1 VPYRR
6 TALVAARLSSS
17 REALVAAALSLVAE
31 GGYAAASPAAVTRR
45 AEVATGTLYRHFPS
59 KSALLAE
66 VFRRASERE
75 LAVVRAAAA
84 TAPGGASAAVAAVVE
99 AFARRA
105 LRGGRLAYALLSEPV
120 DAAVEAERLV
130 FRRDYRDLLAGIVAA
145 GVARGELPAQQPQTT
160 AAALV
165 GATAEALVGP
175 LSRTAAGGR
184 VMPDMEADRLVA
196 DLVRFCVTALGVGGH
211 QRLEDSHAE

>member
-1 VPYRR
+1 MPYRR
-6 TALVAARLSSS
+6 TPQVEARLSSS
-17 REALVAAALSLVAE
+17 REALLDAALSLVAE
-31 GGYAAASPAAVTRR
+31 RGYAAASPAAVTRR

-59 KSALLAE
+59 KSALVAE

-75 LAVVRAAAA
+75 LDVVRAAAA
-84 TAPGGASAAVAAVVE
+84 AAGGSARDAVAAVVE

-120 DAAVEAERLV
+120 DPAVEAERLV
-130 FRRDYRDLLAGIVAA
+130 FRRDYRDLLAGIVSA
-145 GVARGELPAQQPQTT
+145 GMASGELPQQSADTT

-175 LSRTAAGGR
+175 LSATATGGR
-184 VMPDMEADRLVA
+184 PPTGAAADRLVA
-196 DLVRFCVTALGVGGH
+196 DVASFCVTALGREGP
-211 QRLEDSHAE
+211 S

>member
-1 VPYRR
+1 VIHSAAVPYRR
-6 TALVAARLSSS
+6 TPTVAARLSSS
-17 REALVAAALSLVAE
+17 RVALLAAALSLVAE

-75 LAVVRAAAA
+75 LAVVRAAGAA
-84 TAPGGASAAVAAVVE
+84 STGARAGVAAVVE

-120 DAAVEAERLV
+120 DPAVEAERLV
-130 FRRDYRDLLAGIVAA
+130 FRRDYRDLLAAIVAG
-145 GVARGELPAQQPQTT
+145 GVASGELPAQHAETT

-165 GATAEALVGP
+165 GAIAEALVGP
-175 LSRTAAGGR
+175 LSRTASGGRAAGGA
-184 VMPDMEADRLVA
+184 EADALVS
-196 DLVRFCVTALGVGGH
+196 DLVRFCVTALG
-211 QRLEDSHAE
+211 

>member
-6 TALVAARLSSS
+6 TPLVEARLSSS
-17 REALVAAALSLVAE
+17 REALLDAALSLVAE
-31 GGYAAASPAAVTRR
+31 RGYAAASPAAVTRR

-59 KSALLAE
+59 KSALVAE

-75 LAVVRAAAA
+75 LDVVRAAAA
-84 TAPGGASAAVAAVVE
+84 AAGESARDAVAAVVE

-120 DAAVEAERLV
+120 DPSVEAERLV
-130 FRRDYRDLLAGIVAA
+130 FRRAYRDLLAGIVAA
-145 GVARGELPAQQPQTT
+145 GVASGELPRQSAETT

-175 LSRTAAGGR
+175 LSATTAGGR
-184 VMPDMEADRLVA
+184 RPTGAAADRLVA
-196 DLVRFCVTALGVGGH
+196 DVVRFCVTALGREG
-211 QRLEDSHAE
+211 SP